1 MLPLIVMARAHHKS
15 ARKGHPRTARTTDT
29 RTVDGGVYI
38 GLVMIG
44 VFGIGLFSILS
55 SGNADAWRHGLLGYV
70 IAVAFLVNLYAWRVC
85 AGRTLA
91 GWQQSLARLPL
102 RCAGFGTRGGKPLAA
117 AHGSDRAKM
126 MLFVSIAT
134 SAVVIVGLTVWLIP
148 S

>member
-1 MLPLIVMARAHHKS
+1 MTKSHHKS
-15 ARKGHPRTARTTDT
+15 ARKGHARQVRTGTA
-29 RTVDGGVYI
+29 DGGVYI
-38 GLVMIG
+38 GLAMIG

-55 SGNADAWRHGLLGYV
+55 AGSDDAWKQGLVGYV
-70 IAVAFLVNLYAWRVC
+70 IAVAFLVNLYTWRAC
-85 AGRTLA
+85 AGKDLA

-126 MLFVSIAT
+126 MLFLSIAT
-134 SAVVIVGLTVWLIP
+134 SAVIIAGLALWFFPIP

>member
-1 MLPLIVMARAHHKS
+1 MARAHHKS

-55 SGNADAWRHGLLGYV
+55 SGNTDAWKHGLLGYV
-70 IAVAFLVNLYAWRVC
+70 IAVSFLVNLYTWQVC